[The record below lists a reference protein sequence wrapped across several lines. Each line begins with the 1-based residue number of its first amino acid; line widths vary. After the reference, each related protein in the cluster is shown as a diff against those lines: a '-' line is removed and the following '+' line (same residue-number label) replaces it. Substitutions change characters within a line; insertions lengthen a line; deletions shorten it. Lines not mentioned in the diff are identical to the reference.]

1 MVTQLLLCHL
11 IIISHSLLLTTVDT
25 VLAHL
30 HHISNLFTQPHHQG
44 YGSPPPPHG
53 HGVSSPPG
61 NPVIQHVHHHIH
73 HQPASVTVQGPPNGH
88 PIAAVSL
95 DHHKSFPPAHH
106 RRYGPGHGH
115 GHGKGIY
122 DPPPPTPHLKPD
134 YPATPPRP
142 GYGSPP
148 PPHDHGYTGPGGFGS
163 LSSAEEYAL
172 STKNPISIV
181 TPLGINVGSFLPPPS
196 QKS

>member
-73 HQPASVTVQGPPNGH
+73 HQPASVTVQGPP
-88 PIAAVSL
+88 
-95 DHHKSFPPAHH
+95 K
-106 RRYGPGHGH
+106 
-115 GHGKGIY
+115 
-122 DPPPPTPHLKPD
+122 
-134 YPATPPRP
+134 
-142 GYGSPP
+142 
-148 PPHDHGYTGPGGFGS
+148 YTGPGGFGHGGEM
-163 LSSAEEYAL
+163 LHWY
-172 STKNPISIV
+172 NQ
-181 TPLGINVGSFLPPPS
+181 LP
-196 QKS
+196 